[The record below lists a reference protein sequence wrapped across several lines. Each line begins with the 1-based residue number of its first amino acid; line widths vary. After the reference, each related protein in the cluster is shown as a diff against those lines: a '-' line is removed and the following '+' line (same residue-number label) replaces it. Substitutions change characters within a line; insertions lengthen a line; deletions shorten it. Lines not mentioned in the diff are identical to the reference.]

1 MRSMSITVELP
12 PDIEEQVRAIPDLDQ
27 RVLTF
32 LRNQVKYEKWRS
44 RRYSDRA
51 KRIVNQGLMEA
62 EQMKAAGV
70 SREEMFHRL
79 FEVIDEIA
87 PKS

>member
-1 MRSMSITVELP
+1 MSITVELP